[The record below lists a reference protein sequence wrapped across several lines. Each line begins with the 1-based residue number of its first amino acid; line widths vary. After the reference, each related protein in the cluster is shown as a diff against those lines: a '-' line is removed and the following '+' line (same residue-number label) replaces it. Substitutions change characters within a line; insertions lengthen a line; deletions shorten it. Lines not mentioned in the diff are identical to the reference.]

1 MINPIDRA
9 MSANISQFARS
20 QSQVERLLSRYQY
33 VLSIVATF
41 LFFSEIPDYLGDE
54 TGILPIN
61 TLTWI
66 NVCLFLSLPFIKK
79 LATIPKSVIIASSV
93 FLLVSFISLVTIN
106 DDDMA
111 IQELRKRVLAVVFVF
126 MMYVLYEQKSLKHI
140 KYTILVVVLISVAN
154 NFYELLNPNVFS
166 SLNVGRP
173 AGFYVNPTKT
183 GCALLLGMIFTVNLF
198 VKRYRL
204 PYVLLVGIAIL
215 LTFTRGAILGWVVCL
230 ALMTAGR
237 VLSDKP
243 RSLIVPMSILVV
255 FVATVN
261 PLQLAGNYFTGG
273 LDGSYSNILTRLEQ
287 FQNPSL
293 DDASARERNLVAKYA
308 WKMFGDNP
316 FWGHGLSS
324 TNTWSV
330 ADVST
335 HNMYLYYMVD
345 HGIIGLLFLPG
356 AIFAVVYRNRG
367 EEKIILLCYA
377 VFMSLWGLFSHN
389 IFGERYIL
397 IPFAL
402 LSAMNVSASWYLK
415 YATRNFQLALPP
427 ARAQFLLPPARERTK
442 LPQVYILPPPRKKQ
456 LLLPPARKKQ
466 LLLPPARSEK
476 PSLPNSD

>member
-1 MINPIDRA
+1 

-20 QSQVERLLSRYQY
+20 KSQVQQILDRYQY
-33 VLSIVATF
+33 ILSVVATF

-66 NVCLFLSLPFIKK
+66 NICLVLSLPFIKK
-79 LATIPKSVIIASSV
+79 LRTIPRSLLIAASI
-93 FLLVSFISLVTIN
+93 FLLVSFMSLVTMTT
-106 DDDMA
+106 DDMA

-126 MMYVLYEQKSLKHI
+126 MMYALYEQKSLKHI

-154 NFYELLNPNVFS
+154 NFYELFNPGVFS
-166 SLNVGRP
+166 DLNVGRP

-204 PYVLLVGIAIL
+204 AYVLLVGIAIL
-215 LTFTRGAILGWVVCL
+215 LTFTRGAILGWVICV
-230 ALMTAGR
+230 ALMIVGR

-243 RSLIVPMSILVV
+243 RSLIAPMAILVI

-261 PLQLAGNYFTGG
+261 PLQLVGNYFAGG
-273 LDGSYSNILTRLEQ
+273 SDGAYSNILTRLEQ
-287 FQNPSL
+287 FQSPSL
-293 DDASARERNLVAKYA
+293 DDASAIERNLVAKSA
-308 WKMFGDNP
+308 WKMFGDRP

-377 VFMSLWGLFSHN
+377 TFMSLWGLFSHN

-427 ARAQFLLPPARERTK
+427 ARAQFLLPPARERKK
-442 LPQVYILPPPRKKQ
+442 LPPVYMFSTRKKQ
-456 LLLPPARKKQ
+456 FLLPPAQKKQ

-476 PSLPNSD
+476 PLPQNLD